1 DDENNSTAS
10 STAVESK
17 GPTSFVYT
25 DLIFHVQTIQHHM
38 FEIVKFLDNQCKIQK
53 NIQKQLKSRS
63 ITFIDPYG
71 NSITDEYMDHELIS
85 KIFKNY
91 KKNYVPKYL
100 HQSIKIGTMNQDV
113 ISSLD
118 EYYLNLSVSEYPDGY
133 QFITHVELNIL
144 IEYRENI
151 APQPCVL
158 HVLVTDTMEKV
169 KMRIQKLRKLPNIE
183 LKSFILNQGSRI
195 TTQNWN
201 EGRTLKL
208 DETVLSLKLYEDN
221 CIIIAKVLQET
232 AATGQSISD
241 FKIFVKTL
249 TGKALTIDVNAYMT
263 ISIVKNLIQDSQGI
277 PPDQQRLL
285 FSGKQLEDNRTL
297 SDYNIPKESTINM
310 ILSLRGGMYHITSG
324 RQNFCSVPNTA
335 AEAIKNVLAFEFQ
348 HMNQPERL
356 SPAELQDSIIQ
367 GQVLLSKLISE
378 IQNISVDCDLPNL
391 KDVILSNVENNQDEK
406 DNEEDNNTD
415 DDDYVLDEQ

>member
-1 DDENNSTAS
+1 ISNHHHHHHMDDMTDDENNSTAS

-85 KIFKNY
+85 TIFKNY

-118 EYYLNLSVSEYPDGY
+118 EYYLNLSVSEYPD
-133 QFITHVELNIL
+133 
-144 IEYRENI
+144 

-183 LKSFILNQGSRI
+183 F
-195 TTQNWN
+195 
-201 EGRTLKL
+201 
-208 DETVLSLKLYEDN
+208 
-221 CIIIAKVLQET
+221 
-232 AATGQSISD
+232 
-241 FKIFVKTL
+241 
-249 TGKALTIDVNAYMT
+249 
-263 ISIVKNLIQDSQGI
+263 
-277 PPDQQRLL
+277 
-285 FSGKQLEDNRTL
+285 
-297 SDYNIPKESTINM
+297 
-310 ILSLRGGMYHITSG
+310 
-324 RQNFCSVPNTA
+324 
-335 AEAIKNVLAFEFQ
+335 AF
-348 HMNQPERL
+348 
-356 SPAELQDSIIQ
+356 
-367 GQVLLSKLISE
+367 
-378 IQNISVDCDLPNL
+378 
-391 KDVILSNVENNQDEK
+391 
-406 DNEEDNNTD
+406 
-415 DDDYVLDEQ
+415 